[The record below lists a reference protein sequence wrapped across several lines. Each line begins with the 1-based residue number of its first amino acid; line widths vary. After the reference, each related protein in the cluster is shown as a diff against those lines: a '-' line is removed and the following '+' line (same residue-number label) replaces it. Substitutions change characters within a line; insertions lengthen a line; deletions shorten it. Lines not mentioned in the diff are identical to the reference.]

1 MDWLNPDLGYVQ
13 TSRAKSKIRHWFRK
27 QNRDKHIVFGRES
40 LERELK
46 RLGVL
51 NRITFEAVAQLMD
64 YNKLDDFLA
73 AIGVGDITGAQ
84 ISNRVLEHEH
94 YSEQEE
100 TLLQPKASPSP
111 RHRDGTGGIDIMG
124 TGGLLVN
131 LAKCCNPMPG
141 DQIVGYI
148 TRGRGVTVHRRD
160 CANVQNIVDTE
171 RLVEVTWG
179 RDAREQSY
187 SVPVEIIAYDRE
199 GLIRDIS
206 TVIADE
212 QVNLSKVEVST
223 RQDIATLYLTME
235 IAQNQQLTRILN
247 KIEYIPSVVEARRRN
262 MT

>member
-1 MDWLNPDLGYVQ
+1 
-13 TSRAKSKIRHWFRK
+13 
-27 QNRDKHIVFGRES
+27 
-40 LERELK
+40 
-46 RLGVL
+46 
-51 NRITFEAVAQLMD
+51 
-64 YNKLDDFLA
+64 
-73 AIGVGDITGAQ
+73 
-84 ISNRVLEHEH
+84 
-94 YSEQEE
+94 
-100 TLLQPKASPSP
+100 
-111 RHRDGTGGIDIMG
+111 
-124 TGGLLVN
+124 
-131 LAKCCNPMPG
+131 MPG